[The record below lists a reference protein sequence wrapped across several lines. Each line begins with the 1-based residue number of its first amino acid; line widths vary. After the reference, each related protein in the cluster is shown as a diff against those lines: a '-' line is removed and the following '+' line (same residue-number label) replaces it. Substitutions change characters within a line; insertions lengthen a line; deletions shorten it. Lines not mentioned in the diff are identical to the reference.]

1 VQAMTLDC
9 AAIGC
14 KNTRLDQEDIASSVA
29 GKQTTAFCSSSHE
42 TSVTTAPPVPCLSK

>member
-14 KNTRLDQEDIASSVA
+14 NNIRLDQEDIASSVA
-29 GKQTTAFCSSSHE
+29 GKQTTAFCSNAYE
-42 TSVTTAPPVPCLSK
+42 TSVTTAPPVPYLSK